1 MTASSSAFEP
11 LHAPPDALEKGGTEV
26 LRAAILTDGN
36 LQVTLRRAFD
46 EPEVW
51 GLLLADVARHAARI
65 FAAEAA
71 VNEDSALQRI
81 RSMFEAEMDSATDI
95 GTTNSI
101 S

>member
-1 MTASSSAFEP
+1 MTGSSAAFEP
-11 LHAPPDALEKGGTEV
+11 LHAPPEALEKGGTEI

-46 EPEVW
+46 EPDIW
-51 GLLLADVARHAARI
+51 GILLADVARHAARI
-65 FAAEAA
+65 FAVEAA
-71 VNEDSALQRI
+71 ASEDSALERI
-81 RSMFEAEMDSATDI
+81 RSMFNAEMESATDI